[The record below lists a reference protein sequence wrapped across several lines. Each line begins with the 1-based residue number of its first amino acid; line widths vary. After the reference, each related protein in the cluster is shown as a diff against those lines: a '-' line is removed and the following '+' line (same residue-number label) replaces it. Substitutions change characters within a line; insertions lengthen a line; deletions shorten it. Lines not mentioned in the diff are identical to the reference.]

1 MPLTVTPS
9 GAPIPV
15 VGDPRPALR
24 TLEPRLDSEQ
34 GCYAGLVDQ
43 DTETALWIAGGSLL
57 AATAAVV
64 LSKQTPSSIAET
76 SSLYLRQAA
85 IPSTTN
91 LGPGDLVPVDFIGGV
106 GWVPVHYNGQIW
118 NVSPS
123 YIAPVAIGEAARI
136 AETNGAELPTPGL
149 VDAIWKAADLK
160 LQPLPRQHDG
170 TAATMASKATFD
182 DQYARIMAQIGGRPY
197 KLLAGTHKD
206 VVRDPQTGKIGI
218 YGWHM
223 LSGQVIQPFFP
234 GHLESW
240 IDYSQGLR
248 LVQRVA

>member
-1 MPLTVTPS
+1 M
-9 GAPIPV
+9 
-15 VGDPRPALR
+15 
-24 TLEPRLDSEQ
+24 
-34 GCYAGLVDQ
+34 DQ

-57 AATAAVV
+57 ATTAV
-64 LSKQTPSSIAET
+64 LLLSRQSAASEADT
-76 SSLYLRQAA
+76 SLLYLRQTSL
-85 IPSTTN
+85 PSSTN
-91 LGPGDLVPVDFIGGV
+91 LGPGDLVPVDFTGGT

-118 NVSPS
+118 NVAPS
-123 YIAPVAIGEAARI
+123 YIAPVGIGEAAQI
-136 AETNGAELPTPGL
+136 AEVHGAELPTPGL

-182 DQYARIMAQIGGRPY
+182 DQYARIQAQIAGRGY
-197 KLLAGTHKD
+197 RLLAGTHKD
-206 VVRDPQTGKIGI
+206 VVRDPVSGKLGI
-218 YGWHM
+218 YGWHQ
-223 LSGQVIQPFFP
+223 LNGVPIQPFFA

>member
-1 MPLTVTPS
+1 M
-9 GAPIPV
+9 
-15 VGDPRPALR
+15 
-24 TLEPRLDSEQ
+24 
-34 GCYAGLVDQ
+34 DQ

-57 AATAAVV
+57 AATAVVV
-64 LSKQTPSSIAET
+64 LGKQTAASVAESSE
-76 SSLYLRQAA
+76 LYLRQAA

-91 LGPGDLVPVDFIGGV
+91 LGPGDIVPIDFTGGP

-136 AETNGAELPTPGL
+136 AEVNGAELPTPGL
-149 VDAIWKAADLK
+149 VDAIWNAADLK
-160 LQPLPRQHDG
+160 LAPLPRQHDG

-182 DQYARIMAQIGGRPY
+182 DQYARIQAQIAGRPY
-197 KLLAGTHKD
+197 RLLAGTHKD
-206 VVRDPQTGKIGI
+206 VVRNAQGKLGI
-218 YGWHM
+218 YGWHQ
-223 LSGQVIQPFFP
+223 LNGVPIQPFFS

-248 LVQRVA
+248 LVHQVA